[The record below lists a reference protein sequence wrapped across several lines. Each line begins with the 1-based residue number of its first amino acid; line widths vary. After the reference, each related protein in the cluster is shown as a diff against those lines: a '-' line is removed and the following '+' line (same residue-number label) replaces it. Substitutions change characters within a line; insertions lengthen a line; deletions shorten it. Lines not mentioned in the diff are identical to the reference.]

1 MNYFNK
7 LDNIIEDFEVNK
19 RVRALQDNHEAL
31 ITYWNIGKLIVEAQG
46 GEARAKYGNGLIKA
60 WSKKLTEKYGKGYDD
75 RSLRNMRLFY
85 IKNPIWSAVRTI
97 SWTHY
102 KLLLKIK
109 NINEYNYYI
118 NQTILNNLSTREL
131 DNLIKSQA
139 FERLSYADKNN
150 IELISPDKQLT
161 IEDMIKNP
169 IIIHIN
175 EDISQLDE
183 KTIHKYI
190 INMLENKFLE
200 LGNGFALIGH
210 EYKLNIMNKTYRID
224 LLFFNIEINSYI
236 VVEIKRR
243 EIQPKDISQ
252 LQFYVNYIDKNLKKS
267 NHNKTIGILVVEK
280 DNDLIVE
287 YTINNNIYITTYIL
301 ES

>member
-1 MNYFNK
+1 MRQFYSTFPIWK
-7 LDNIIEDFEVNK
+7 SVI
-19 RVRALQDNHEAL
+19 
-31 ITYWNIGKLIVEAQG
+31 
-46 GEARAKYGNGLIKA
+46 
-60 WSKKLTEKYGKGYDD
+60 SKLT
-75 RSLRNMRLFY
+75 
-85 IKNPIWSAVRTI
+85 
-97 SWTHY
+97 WTHY
-102 KLLLKIK
+102 IKVMKLT
-109 NINEYNYYI
+109 NENERNYYI

-150 IELISPDKQLT
+150 IELISTDKQLT

-175 EDISQLDE
+175 EDISQLNE

-190 INMLENKFLE
+190 I
-200 LGNGFALIGH
+200 
-210 EYKLNIMNKTYRID
+210 NKTYRID
-224 LLFFNIEINSYI
+224 LLFFN
-236 VVEIKRR
+236 VEIKRR

-287 YTINNNIYITTYIL
+287 YTINSNIYITTYIL

>member
-7 LDNIIEDFEVNK
+7 VYNIIEDFEVNK

-46 GEARAKYGNGLIKA
+46 GEARAKYGNGLIRE
-60 WSKKLTEKYGKGYDD
+60 WSKKLTKKYGKSYNQ
-75 RSLRNMRLFY
+75 RYLRIMRQFY
-85 IKNPIWSAVRTI
+85 STFPIWKSVI
-97 SWTHY
+97 SKLTWTHY
-102 KLLLKIK
+102 IKVMKLT
-109 NINEYNYYI
+109 NENERNYYI

-150 IELISPDKQLT
+150 IELISTDKQLT

-210 EYKLNIMNKTYRID
+210 EYKLNIINKFLY
-224 LLFFNIEINSYI
+224 SY
-236 VVEIKRR
+236 
-243 EIQPKDISQ
+243 
-252 LQFYVNYIDKNLKKS
+252 
-267 NHNKTIGILVVEK
+267 
-280 DNDLIVE
+280 
-287 YTINNNIYITTYIL
+287 
-301 ES
+301 